1 MVKKIGKYFKCESCG
16 LKYADAK
23 TAEKCETWCT
33 VHNSC
38 NLEITRHA
46 IIRIG
51 TK

>member
-1 MVKKIGKYFKCESCG
+1 MVKKTGKYFKCGSCG

-23 TAEKCETWCT
+23 TAEKCEAWCT
-33 VHNSC
+33 EHNSC

-46 IIRIG
+46 VNRTA